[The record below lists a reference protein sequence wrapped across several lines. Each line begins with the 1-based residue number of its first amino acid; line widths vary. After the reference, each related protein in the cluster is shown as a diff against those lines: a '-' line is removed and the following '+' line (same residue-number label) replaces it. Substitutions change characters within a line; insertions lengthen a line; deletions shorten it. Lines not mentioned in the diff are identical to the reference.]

1 MGTLLALGLPTSA
14 TAAIMLAAFQQY
26 GMQPGPLLFERSGDL
41 VWTLLA
47 SLFIALFV
55 LLALNLFLAPMW
67 ARLLYI
73 PNHYLYA
80 GIVIV
85 AMLGVYAISS
95 STFDL
100 FLLFA
105 LGFLGFLMRRYQMP
119 IAPLLI
125 GVILGPLAETELR
138 RALAVSE
145 GDPSILFSSPI
156 TIGIYIVLVG
166 AIAVTVVQ
174 HLRHLRGDKR
184 AESEEKSS
192 LSTSQREEASSLTG

>member
-1 MGTLLALGLPTSA
+1 MC
-14 TAAIMLAAFQQY
+14 I
-26 GMQPGPLLFERSGDL
+26 RD
-41 VWTLLA
+41 
-47 SLFIALFV
+47 
-55 LLALNLFLAPMW
+55 
-67 ARLLYI
+67 RLYI

-85 AMLGVYAISS
+85 SMLGVYAISS
-95 STFDL
+95 SIVDL
-100 FLLFA
+100 LLLFA

-156 TIGIYIVLVG
+156 TIGIYVVLVG

-174 HLRHLRGDKR
+174 HLRHLRGNR
-184 AESEEKSS
+184 NPGEKE
-192 LSTSQREEASSLTG
+192 STSVNTSQDEEATSHSV

>member
-1 MGTLLALGLPTSA
+1 
-14 TAAIMLAAFQQY
+14 
-26 GMQPGPLLFERSGDL
+26 
-41 VWTLLA
+41 
-47 SLFIALFV
+47 
-55 LLALNLFLAPMW
+55 
-67 ARLLYI
+67 
-73 PNHYLYA
+73 
-80 GIVIV
+80 
-85 AMLGVYAISS
+85 MLGVYAISS